1 MDASKILHAII
12 GPLPPNGLYHANTI
26 QNLSMVIYY
35 ETKLSTINIQISCAQ
50 GFSSFLY
57 FMVAIHIFLILIH
70 LLHIMPCYDTFVAF

>member
-35 ETKLSTINIQISCAQ
+35 ETKLSTINIQISCANGYYQ
-50 GFSSFLY
+50 ISSFLH
-57 FMVAIHIFLILIH
+57 FMFAIHIFDI
-70 LLHIMPCYDTFVAF
+70 DTSITYNAMS

>member
-26 QNLSMVIYY
+26 QNLSMAIYY
-35 ETKLSTINIQISCAQ
+35 ETKLSAININISWAI

-57 FMVAIHIFLILIH
+57 FMFALYIFDI
-70 LLHIMPCYDTFVAF
+70 DTSITYNAML

>member
-35 ETKLSTINIQISCAQ
+35 ETKLSTINIQISCAN
-50 GFSSFLY
+50 GYFVFSIFHGCYTY
-57 FMVAIHIFLILIH
+57 FFDI
-70 LLHIMPCYDTFVAF
+70 DTSITYNAML

>member
-35 ETKLSTINIQISCAQ
+35 ETKLSTIDIQIFRLFYVSCL
-50 GFSSFLY
+50 LY
-57 FMVAIHIFLILIH
+57 IYLILIH
-70 LLHIMPCYDTFVAF
+70 LLPIMPCCNTFVAF

>member
-35 ETKLSTINIQISCAQ
+35 ETKLSTINI
-50 GFSSFLY
+50 SSFLY
-57 FMVAIHIFLILIH
+57 FMFAIHIFDI
-70 LLHIMPCYDTFVAF
+70 DTSITYNAML

>member
-35 ETKLSTINIQISCAQ
+35 ETKLSAININISWAFRLFYISC
-50 GFSSFLY
+50 LPY
-57 FMVAIHIFLILIH
+57 IF
-70 LLHIMPCYDTFVAF
+70 F

>member
-35 ETKLSTINIQISCAQ
+35 ETKLSAININISWAI
-50 GFSSFLY
+50 SSFLY
-57 FMVAIHIFLILIH
+57 FMFLYIYLILIH
-70 LLHIMPCYDTFVAF
+70 LLHIMPCCNTFVAF

>member
-35 ETKLSTINIQISCAQ
+35 ETKLSAINIKNQL
-50 GFSSFLY
+50 GFVFP
-57 FMVAIHIFLILIH
+57 IFHVCHTYI
-70 LLHIMPCYDTFVAF
+70 

>member
-35 ETKLSTINIQISCAQ
+35 ETKLSTINIQISCANGYYQ
-50 GFSSFLY
+50 IFRLFYISCLLY
-57 FMVAIHIFLILIH
+57 IF
-70 LLHIMPCYDTFVAF
+70 F

>member
-35 ETKLSTINIQISCAQ
+35 ETKLSAINIKNL
-50 GFSSFLY
+50 SSFLY
-57 FMVAIHIFLILIH
+57 FMFAIHIF
-70 LLHIMPCYDTFVAF
+70 DTDTSITYNAML

>member
-35 ETKLSTINIQISCAQ
+35 ETKLSAINIKNHFV
-50 GFSSFLY
+50 FS
-57 FMVAIHIFLILIH
+57 IFH
-70 LLHIMPCYDTFVAF
+70 VCHAYV

>member
-35 ETKLSTINIQISCAQ
+35 ETKLSAININISWAIGFRLFYISC
-50 GFSSFLY
+50 FSIY
-57 FMVAIHIFLILIH
+57 I
-70 LLHIMPCYDTFVAF
+70 

>member
-35 ETKLSTINIQISCAQ
+35 ETKLSTIDIQIFRLFYISCL
-50 GFSSFLY
+50 LY
-57 FMVAIHIFLILIH
+57 IF
-70 LLHIMPCYDTFVAF
+70 F

>member
-35 ETKLSTINIQISCAQ
+35 ETKLSTINIQIFRLFYISCL
-50 GFSSFLY
+50 LY
-57 FMVAIHIFLILIH
+57 IF
-70 LLHIMPCYDTFVAF
+70 F

>member
-35 ETKLSTINIQISCAQ
+35 ETKLSTINIKI
-50 GFSSFLY
+50 SSFLY
-57 FMVAIHIFLILIH
+57 FMFAIHIFLILIH
-70 LLHIMPCYDTFVAF
+70 LLHIMPCYNTFVAF